1 MKLAPVAEKIGK
13 ILPRLASNHSGEV
26 VASVEAVRRLL
37 QSVGADWHDFTR
49 AFEQGANGAVA
60 KASRPPPAAQSF
72 RNGKA

>member
-13 ILPRLASNHSGEV
+13 ILPRLASNDAGEV

-37 QSVGADWHDFTR
+37 HSVGADWHDFTR